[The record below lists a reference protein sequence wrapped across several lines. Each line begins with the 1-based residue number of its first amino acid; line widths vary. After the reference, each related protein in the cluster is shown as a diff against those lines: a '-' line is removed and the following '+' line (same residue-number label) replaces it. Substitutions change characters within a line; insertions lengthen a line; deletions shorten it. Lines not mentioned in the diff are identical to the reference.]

1 MSTKKKLFLSAAGA
15 AGGSDPIDVDD
26 VFSVDTWV
34 GDSNTP
40 TSGRNF
46 IENGINLSSA
56 ETGGSADFTEQAT
69 SRVEVPTSSNFNF
82 GTGDY
87 TIEVW
92 AWPRGFKNYS
102 NIYDHRTASQGA
114 STLSPI
120 IYMDSS
126 GYVYFYLNGNNRIS
140 SSGTALTLG
149 AWNHI
154 AVTRAS
160 GSTKMFINGTQRGST
175 YSDSNTYVQP
185 ASNFSFGGSLEQNNY
200 NFNGHLSNL
209 RVVKGTAV
217 YTSNFT
223 PSTSYSSAVSGTVL
237 LTLQGSTPFVDNSGN
252 SVALSAVNGVR
263 ASNFGFSTGDDGD
276 GGLVWFKMREAGF
289 GHRLIDTARG
299 ATKKLETPNAAA
311 EGTEAEGL
319 KSFSKHGFTI
329 ATHANYNSLNQD
341 MCSWTFRK
349 APKFFDIVTWSGN
362 GVNGR
367 TISHNLGSVP
377 GMIIVKRRD
386 SADGWITYHRK
397 MDASSPQ
404 NYAMFMNLTN
414 ARATE
419 TYWNNTAPTS
429 TGFTVSSNVKLN
441 GSSGTYVAYLFAH
454 NNGDGEFGPDA
465 DQDIIKCGSYTG
477 GSLPNEVTVGF
488 EPQYLMI
495 KNITTTGDW
504 MMFDTTRGINYGND
518 LDNVLFANEVDAE
531 RTNTGYI
538 GVTPTGFVHQGGS
551 GDTNESAKTYIYMA
565 IRRGPL
571 STPTD
576 ATQVFSMVNPQIQF
590 NDPGFKSGFRTDF
603 GMFKIKNSTN
613 AWYTATRMLGISYLE
628 SNGNNAKQ
636 TTSSIA
642 WDYSPGMYGRG
653 GWWDGINNNQAMS
666 WMWKRAPGYFDV
678 VHYTGTGSNRT
689 VNHSLGVVPEMMWV
703 KRVNTSNNWKTFHSS
718 LGATKSMELNT
729 TVAQETNG
737 SALWNSTLPTSS
749 VFTVGTASDVNG
761 NGDSYIA
768 FLFATVEGVSKVGT
782 FVSDGTPTNIDC
794 GFTSG
799 ARFVLIKKATTT
811 FDWRVWDTTRGIVAG
826 DDPYLALNDTYA
838 SYTNGDWVDP
848 HSSGFATTTAFSN
861 GTYIFYAIA

>member
-1 MSTKKKLFLSAAGA
+1 MFLSAAGA

-46 IENGINLSSA
+46 IENGINLSNA

-92 AWPRGFKNYS
+92 AWPRGYKNYA
-102 NIYDHRTASQGA
+102 NIYDHRTGSQNA
-114 STLSPI
+114 STVSPI

-185 ASNFSFGGSLEQNNY
+185 ASNFSFGGSLEQNTY

-237 LTLQGSTPFVDNSGN
+237 LALQGSTPFVDNSGN
-252 SVALSAVNGVR
+252 SVALNAVNGAR

-289 GHRLIDTARG
+289 GHRLVDTVRG
-299 ATKKLETPNAAA
+299 ATKKLESYNSAV

-319 KSFSKHGFTI
+319 KAFSKHGFTI

-349 APKFFDIVTWSGN
+349 QSKFFDIVTFSTTTGSSAPIT
-362 GVNGR
+362 VN
-367 TISHNLGSVP
+367 HNLGSVP
-377 GMIIVKRRD
+377 GMIIVK
-386 SADGWITYHRK
+386 T
-397 MDASSPQ
+397 
-404 NYAMFMNLTN
+404 T
-414 ARATE
+414 
-419 TYWNNTAPTS
+419 NTAGDWFVFHRSLGSTKYIDLGSTDQAQTGGTSKFHSTPTS
-429 TGFTVSSNVKLN
+429 TSFTLGGDFVQNA
-441 GSSGTYVAYLFAH
+441 TYVAYLFAH

-488 EPQYLMI
+488 EPQFLMI
-495 KNITTTGDW
+495 KNTTSSGDW

-518 LDNVLFANEVDAE
+518 LDNVLFANLANAE

-551 GDTNESAKTYIYMA
+551 GDTNESAKTYVYMA

-576 ATQVFSMVNPQIQF
+576 ASQVYDQVNPQIQF
-590 NDPGFKSGFRTDF
+590 NDPGFKTSFRPDF
-603 GMFKIKNSTN
+603 AMFKIKNSTN
-613 AWYTATRMLGISYLE
+613 AWYTGARMLGISYLE
-628 SNGNNAKQ
+628 SNGANAKQ
-636 TTSSIA
+636 TTSSIK
-642 WDYSPGMYGRG
+642 WDYSPGTYGRG
-653 GWWDGINNNQAMS
+653 GWWDGINNNQAQS
-666 WMWKRAPGYFDV
+666 WMWRRAPGYFDV

-729 TVAQETNG
+729 NVAQETNG

-768 FLFATVEGVSKVGT
+768 FLFATVAGVSKVGT
-782 FVSDGTPTNIDC
+782 FVSDGTPTTIDC

-811 FDWRVWDTTRGIVAG
+811 FEWRVWDTIRGIVAG
-826 DDPYLALNDTYA
+826 DDPYLFLDQTDA
-838 SYTNGDWVDP
+838 SYTNGDWIDP